1 MISSILW
8 FLWTKAHSKMTFS
21 PFSCWFI
28 PVFILGS
35 KNMEKFSVTP
45 FLTYIFRVSYHRV
58 LWVFFPQ
65 RCFNIWIWYNSLL
78 LKHLVT
84 SALCLIQFWCEL
96 SNFCFGGGATLFF
109 FSPAY
114 MAFNPSGARGCCNT
128 ETTLFFS
135 QILPCVTSVVKAGSV
150 SCPGTAVLE
159 AEICLCLKMLL
170 LFW

>member
-109 FSPAY
+109 SHQPTWHLIHLEHVA
-114 MAFNPSGARGCCNT
+114 AVIQKPHS
-128 ETTLFFS
+128 FFS
-135 QILPCVTSVVKAGSV
+135 QILPCVTSVVKAVSV